1 MTGVSL
7 VVKCGP
13 YKKEDM
19 LSRIEIL
26 ESEIEELEEEQE
38 DYEFGSCQYDYCDM
52 ELQAKYAE
60 LSRLKKK

>member
-1 MTGVSL
+1 
-7 VVKCGP
+7 
-13 YKKEDM
+13 M

-38 DYEFGSCQYDYCDM
+38 DYEFGSCQYDYCDR
-52 ELQAKYAE
+52 ELQAKYVE

>member
-26 ESEIEELEEEQE
+26 ESEIEELEEEIE
-38 DYEFGSCQYDYCDM
+38 DYEFGSYPYDVVNG
-52 ELQAKYAE
+52 ELEAKYVE